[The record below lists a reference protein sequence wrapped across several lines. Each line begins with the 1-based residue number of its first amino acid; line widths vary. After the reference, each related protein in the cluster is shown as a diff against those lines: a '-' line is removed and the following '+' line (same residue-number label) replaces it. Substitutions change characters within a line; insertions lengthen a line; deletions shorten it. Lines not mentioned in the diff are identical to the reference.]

1 MKFTAFA
8 IVTLLPLTTLSAPTA
23 EAEGALLFAPEVEG
37 ELPVLQDIK
46 ARSLE
51 KRAITGT
58 VTADALKHRQC
69 PRTSC
74 TADGQFSR
82 GTRIQI
88 RCYTDTDTT
97 VVSGNPGYSPV
108 LIDCK
113 IGQIQ
118 ASWSYVLRMA
128 VITLPFP
135 LAIIPRIIGRICCLA
150 VVASSDA
157 VVVIEPSQ
165 FSHIDTVAVVLSRS
179 VVEPIVGVIIRAGT
193 VFVTGTGIDLSHSN
207 SDDIDSNE
215 TEALIHY
222 YQPNIAEKSNKT
234 S

>member
-23 EAEGALLFAPEVEG
+23 EAEGGLLFAPEVEG

-97 VVSGNPGYSPV
+97 VVSGNPFWGK
-108 LIDCK
+108 L
-113 IGQIQ
+113 Q
-118 ASWSYVLRMA
+118 ASGVANNNWVSLYYVTWSGG
-128 VITLPFP
+128 
-135 LAIIPRIIGRICCLA
+135 IPQC
-150 VVASSDA
+150 
-157 VVVIEPSQ
+157 
-165 FSHIDTVAVVLSRS
+165 
-179 VVEPIVGVIIRAGT
+179 
-193 VFVTGTGIDLSHSN
+193 
-207 SDDIDSNE
+207 
-215 TEALIHY
+215 
-222 YQPNIAEKSNKT
+222 
-234 S
+234 